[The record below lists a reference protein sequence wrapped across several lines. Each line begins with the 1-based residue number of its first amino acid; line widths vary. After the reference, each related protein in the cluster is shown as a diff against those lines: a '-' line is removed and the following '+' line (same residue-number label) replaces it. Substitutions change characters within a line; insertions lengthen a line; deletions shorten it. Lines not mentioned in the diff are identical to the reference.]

1 MVTAKPVVDT
11 LKTTFAMYHPLIT
24 GLSRASNSSRG
35 SRERGS
41 IPGSVCL
48 LASAL
53 DDCVDSCGLVGV
65 AAAGAKLLNPRAM
78 SLTAVFSEDGN
89 TGAVAR
95 APMIALI
102 VFLMVA
108 SRPLAV
114 VAHRPSKQPSTRPTV
129 EWRKGAPLDA
139 TDNWPPPPIGSVNPM
154 RRRDSQAE
162 TSNGPSPEK
171 AAERSTTNWRRS
183 LCCVSNWYLW

>member
-1 MVTAKPVVDT
+1 M
-11 LKTTFAMYHPLIT
+11 
-24 GLSRASNSSRG
+24 
-35 SRERGS
+35 
-41 IPGSVCL
+41 

-108 SRPLAV
+108 SRPLAGQFGPMTED
-114 VAHRPSKQPSTRPTV
+114 RPILQAVHAMPLMQP
-129 EWRKGAPLDA
+129 
-139 TDNWPPPPIGSVNPM
+139 
-154 RRRDSQAE
+154 
-162 TSNGPSPEK
+162 
-171 AAERSTTNWRRS
+171 
-183 LCCVSNWYLW
+183 